1 MDFIR
6 AYVTARCDA
15 RIGMSMRCGGQR
27 ATIEECSKA
36 RVPRP
41 SASRP
46 RPRPPADEDLD
57 ARRDHGVRVLS
68 ARQMRPCL
76 HFCGGHRDRA
86 RLGTAKR
93 SSLYPIAQGGET
105 APQLTSTAADLLS
118 PHSRLPHERANCDC
132 GTTFCCPA
140 SIGPTLVGCHQG
152 FLACRNHR
160 SPFTHLST
168 TSRLKAIAQP
178 CLPRT
183 TKTK

>member
-118 PHSRLPHERANCDC
+118 PAMDFPMGAPIATATRHFVAPPPLGPPVSDVTRA
-132 GTTFCCPA
+132 F
-140 SIGPTLVGCHQG
+140 S
-152 FLACRNHR
+152 LAVITGHPSLTYQRR
-160 SPFTHLST
+160 PG
-168 TSRLKAIAQP
+168 
-178 CLPRT
+178 
-183 TKTK
+183 